1 MPYAAVSGRREAHH
15 QGVRVIPLTKKGAV
29 IKRAMV
35 KEYGEKRGENVLY
48 ASANAG
54 KISGIERKGKAK
66 ASKDKDDRR

>member
-1 MPYAAVSGRREAHH
+1 MA
-15 QGVRVIPLTKKGAV
+15 
-29 IKRAMV
+29 

-66 ASKDKDDRR
+66 GRKDKDDRR